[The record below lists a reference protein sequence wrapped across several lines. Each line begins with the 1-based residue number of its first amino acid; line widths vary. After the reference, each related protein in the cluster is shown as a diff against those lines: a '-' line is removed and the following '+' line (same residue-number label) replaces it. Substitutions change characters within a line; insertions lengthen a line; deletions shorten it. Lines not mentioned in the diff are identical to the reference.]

1 MKLFRKFLRY
11 WIGFASLLS
20 FLGGWVILAH
30 SPKPV
35 LFQSSSPAALPPST
49 LTGLPT
55 IQAYGSTTDTG
66 LTFFSTPVPSTNPQP
81 IQPVQPGQAVPLL
94 RTRGS

>member
-1 MKLFRKFLRY
+1 MKLFRKALRY
-11 WIGFASLLS
+11 WIAFASLLS

-35 LFQSSSPAALPPST
+35 QPVIVQSITLPA
-49 LTGLPT
+49 
-55 IQAYGSTTDTG
+55 IQPFDGNVNTNAPG
-66 LTFFSTPVPSTNPQP
+66 FFSDNSQSIPQSRSSMPS
-81 IQPVQPGQAVPLL
+81 L